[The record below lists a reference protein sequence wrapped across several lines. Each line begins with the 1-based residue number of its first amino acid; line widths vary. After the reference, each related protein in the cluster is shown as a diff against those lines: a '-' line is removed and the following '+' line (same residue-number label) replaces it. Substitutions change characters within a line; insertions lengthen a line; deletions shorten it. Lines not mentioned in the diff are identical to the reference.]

1 MINTNYAENRAYF
14 AKLFEA
20 DKVVIELKLVEAL
33 LTLSFAC
40 WAHKE
45 ILENGGEVIMREK
58 YGDTFS
64 VDKDRIWLKLDLSS
78 TGKIIKTKKD
88 ASQEEKDEAHAK
100 NKIVWEALLIL
111 SVEISEK
118 WSAIKRDFMGA
129 PILRALWAVHAKNAD
144 KSLDCVIPYRE
155 NESFWIRINDKEKM
169 SVIYNVHFTD
179 EIDKTLVKEMLEQLT
194 QA

>member
-1 MINTNYAENRAYF
+1 
-14 AKLFEA
+14 
-20 DKVVIELKLVEAL
+20 
-33 LTLSFAC
+33 
-40 WAHKE
+40 
-45 ILENGGEVIMREK
+45 MREK

-169 SVIYNVHFTD
+169 SVIYNVHFED
-179 EIDKTLVKEMLEQLT
+179 EIDKTLAKEMLEQLT